1 MRTKDCLEQYA
12 VQRAEIIQIMNEIG
26 RLTAKPTHL
35 AMDSVFA
42 SPAHEPYQNRPIP
55 ICGNV
60 QGVEVQKKLTGLV
73 KRYGDMLIE
82 LCRQRNRAE
91 DFLQTVQSATDR
103 VILRGYYI
111 DGKQWKDVAAEL
123 TENSGQDY
131 TEEAVKKRA
140 QRVLKKI

>member
-1 MRTKDCLEQYA
+1 MDTKNCLEQYA
-12 VQRAEIIQIMNEIG
+12 AQRAEIIQIMNEIG
-26 RLTAKPTHL
+26 RLTVKPTHFV
-35 AMDSVFA
+35 MDSVFA

-55 ICGNV
+55 VCGNV
-60 QGVEVQKKLTGLV
+60 QSTGVQKELTGLV
-73 KRYGDMLIE
+73 ERYGNMLIE
-82 LCRQRNRAE
+82 LCRQRNKAE
-91 DFLQTVQSATDR
+91 DFLQTVSNSTDR

-140 QRVLKKI
+140 QRALRKF